1 MCSIFQCYMVARYL
15 YKIRGIVD
23 LLKMNMRR
31 RFKTEQV
38 KRTSNLIV
46 EAKMMA

>member
-1 MCSIFQCYMVARYL
+1 MVALVARYL
-15 YKIRGIVD
+15 YKIPSIVD
-23 LLKMNMRR
+23 LLKMNTRR

-38 KRTSNLIV
+38 KRTSDLIV